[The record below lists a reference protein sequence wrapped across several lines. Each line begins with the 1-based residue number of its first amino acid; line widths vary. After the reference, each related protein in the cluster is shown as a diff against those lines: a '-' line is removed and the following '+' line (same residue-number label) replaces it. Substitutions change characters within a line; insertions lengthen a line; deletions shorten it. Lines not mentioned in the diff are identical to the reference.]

1 MRAALFA
8 LCFAGAVSAVT
19 CAVSCTVTCAVSCA
33 DWALVE
39 EHYYALALGGHPCG
53 RSLERVEKDGERLR
67 TISRIEMRFSRLGQE
82 TAIELSSEFIESARG
97 EPIEA
102 TVAQKGAERV
112 RYVFESPK
120 KARVERGAVRETR
133 EIADDSW
140 LTPREVAAFVAAR
153 GGAKAEEIHFRTLD
167 VQSGFVVADISMK
180 RLGEV
185 ERTIDGHSAKLVR
198 YEVRNSMQ
206 PIVATELYDATGLLL
221 ESTTPIGLG
230 NLVSLLSTKAA
241 ADENYANASFDLLA
255 GTFVASRPIVRYLAR
270 GTIEFDLDS
279 SAATMPELP
288 SEGAQAFTKT
298 GERSA
303 RVSVDVNRSS
313 GAQPSDASD
322 PRWNKP
328 NELIDSDSKAVI
340 ELLASA
346 KLPANASDFAKANDL
361 RALVSRHIRSKNLAT
376 AFGSAS
382 EAARTRSGD
391 CTEHAV
397 LLAALCRAAGIP
409 SRVASG
415 LVYVPDLGGVG
426 HGLKGPGWGWH
437 LWTQVL
443 VEPPIVAGGG
453 ARGWVDFDATVGG
466 DGRGYHSAHILV
478 ATSDLAGGAT
488 DPAFSRALS
497 LIGAVKISEVVQ
509 PGAVK

>member
-8 LCFAGAVSAVT
+8 LCFAGAVSV
-19 CAVSCTVTCAVSCA
+19 VSCTVSCA

-153 GGAKAEEIHFRTLD
+153 GGAKAEEINFRTLD

-185 ERTIDGHSAKLVR
+185 ERTIDGHSAKLTR

-230 NLVSLLSTKAA
+230 NLVSLLTTKAA
-241 ADENYANASFDLLA
+241 ADESYANASFDLLA
-255 GTFVASRPIVRYLAR
+255 GTFVASRPIARYLAR
-270 GTIEFDLDS
+270 GTI
-279 SAATMPELP
+279 
-288 SEGAQAFTKT
+288 
-298 GERSA
+298 
-303 RVSVDVNRSS
+303 
-313 GAQPSDASD
+313 
-322 PRWNKP
+322 
-328 NELIDSDSKAVI
+328 
-340 ELLASA
+340 
-346 KLPANASDFAKANDL
+346 
-361 RALVSRHIRSKNLAT
+361 
-376 AFGSAS
+376 
-382 EAARTRSGD
+382 
-391 CTEHAV
+391 
-397 LLAALCRAAGIP
+397 
-409 SRVASG
+409 
-415 LVYVPDLGGVG
+415 
-426 HGLKGPGWGWH
+426 
-437 LWTQVL
+437 
-443 VEPPIVAGGG
+443 
-453 ARGWVDFDATVGG
+453 
-466 DGRGYHSAHILV
+466 
-478 ATSDLAGGAT
+478 
-488 DPAFSRALS
+488 
-497 LIGAVKISEVVQ
+497 
-509 PGAVK
+509 